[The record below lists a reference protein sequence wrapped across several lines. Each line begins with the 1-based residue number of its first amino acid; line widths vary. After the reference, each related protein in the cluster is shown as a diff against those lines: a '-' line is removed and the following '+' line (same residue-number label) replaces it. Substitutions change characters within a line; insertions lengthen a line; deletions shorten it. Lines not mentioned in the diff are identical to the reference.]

1 VRTYRDLWRWLGRLF
16 LTLAAFLTAIAIA
29 YFLKDLRYALFGNF
43 WMLAAIV
50 AYIVA
55 FSCFFGGIKGWAFPP
70 WLKPRFPGLE
80 VEIFGTGSLDTEREA
95 GTGLVVPAHLRSFN
109 VRITNTEAER
119 DANLTVLLYVKL
131 IPGSWGRAGE
141 CVCPPPQWTLPASL
155 NLSPVSMPFRLA
167 PGSAIS
173 GHLIYEIPKYY
184 LDKVAGPMSARL
196 ELWDHVSGRRMN
208 VPAEMGS
215 YDRSRMVPSSGA
227 AETLGPEYEAQL
239 SLPGDASPAQQT

>member
-1 VRTYRDLWRWLGRLF
+1 MRTYRELWRWLGRLF
-16 LTLAAFLTAIAIA
+16 LTLAAFLTAIAIS
-29 YFLKDLRYALFGNF
+29 YFLKDLHYALFGNF

-50 AYIVA
+50 AYIAA
-55 FSCFFGGIKGWAFPP
+55 FGCFFGGIRGWAFPP
-70 WLKPRFPGLE
+70 WVKPRFPSLE

-119 DANLTVLLYVKL
+119 DASLTVLLYVKL

-141 CVCPPPQWTLPASL
+141 FVCPPPQWTLPASL
-155 NLSPVSMPFRLA
+155 NLSPISMPFTLA

-227 AETLGPEYEAQL
+227 AETLGPEYETQP
-239 SLPGDASPAQQT
+239 SLPGDGPAHQS